1 MKIQELRQSLK
12 LEWLRYYKNNRH
24 WLEKM
29 EIWATFEGE
38 RRPLS
43 SFVLATVTVLE
54 PNLIDILPLLTDLNS
69 DPDAV
74 IAALGLNFNPDKYLY
89 LVEVEDSQLL
99 DNVNDDKINSDFD
112 YVETT
117 KNTSLSRNIETSSP
131 LANLKLVNSKLANP
145 KLANPKL
152 ANPKLANPKLANPKS
167 INPKPKI
174 QIAVAKS
181 YLHRGKA
188 KSTFTTSVIP
198 MTNGTKVT
206 PIVAFTTNIEG
217 KGPIVKIIH
226 DKVPGEINQSPVLHP
241 RNLANWIDDFCQGR
255 GWDKDE
261 ATFIPF

>member
-12 LEWLRYYKNNRH
+12 IEWLRYYKNNRH

-54 PNLIDILPLLTDLNS
+54 PGLIDILPLLADLNS

-74 IAALGLNFNPDKYLY
+74 IAALGLNFNPDKYLH
-89 LVEVEDSQLL
+89 LIEVEDSQLGEF
-99 DNVNDDKINSDFD
+99 NDDGINSDFE
-112 YVETT
+112 YVENT
-117 KNTSLSRNIETSSP
+117 KKTFLSNNAEAFSE
-131 LANLKLVNSKLANP
+131 LAYPKLVNSRLVNSKLANSKLANP
-145 KLANPKL
+145 KLANL
-152 ANPKLANPKLANPKS
+152 KS

-181 YLHRGKA
+181 YLNRGKV

-198 MTNGTKVT
+198 MTNGTEVT
-206 PIVAFTTNIEG
+206 PIVAFTTTIEG

-226 DKVPGEINQSPVLHP
+226 DKVPGEMNQSPVLHT
-241 RNLANWIDDFCQGR
+241 RDLANWIDDFCQGR

>member
-1 MKIQELRQSLK
+1 MKIQELCQSLK
-12 LEWLRYYKNNRH
+12 LEWLRYYKNNSH

-43 SFVLATVTVLE
+43 SFVLATVAVLE
-54 PNLIDILPLLTDLNS
+54 PNLIDILPLLADLNS

-74 IAALGLNFNPDKYLY
+74 IAALGLNFNPEKYLH
-89 LVEVEDSQLL
+89 LVEVEDSQL
-99 DNVNDDKINSDFD
+99 DDDDEINSDFE
-112 YVETT
+112 YVGRT
-117 KNTSLSRNIETSSP
+117 KNTSLSGNAEVCSQ
-131 LANLKLVNSKLANP
+131 LANP
-145 KLANPKL
+145 KLVNPKL
-152 ANPKLANPKLANPKS
+152 

-174 QIAVAKS
+174 QVAVAKS
-181 YLHRGKA
+181 YLNRVKA
-188 KSTFTTSVIP
+188 RSTFTTSVIP
-198 MTNGTKVT
+198 INNGNGKKAA
-206 PIVAFTTNIEG
+206 PLLAFATTIEG

-226 DKVPGEINQSPVLHP
+226 DQVPGEINQSPVLHP

>member
-1 MKIQELRQSLK
+1 MKIQELCQSLK

-54 PNLIDILPLLTDLNS
+54 PSLIDILPLLADLNS
-69 DPDAV
+69 DPDAL
-74 IAALGLNFNPDKYLY
+74 ITALGLNFSPEKYLH
-89 LVEVEDSQLL
+89 LVEIEDSQLL
-99 DNVNDDKINSDFD
+99 DKVNDDEINSDFE

-117 KNTSLSRNIETSSP
+117 NNTYLSRNLETCSQLENS
-131 LANLKLVNSKLANP
+131 KLVNQKLISP
-145 KLANPKL
+145 KLVNT
-152 ANPKLANPKLANPKS
+152 
-167 INPKPKI
+167 KPKI
-174 QIAVAKS
+174 QVAVAKS
-181 YLHRGKA
+181 YLNRGKT

-198 MTNGTKVT
+198 MTDGTTVT
-206 PIVAFTTNIEG
+206 PIVAFATTIKG
-217 KGPIVKIIH
+217 KGSIVKIIH
-226 DKVPGEINQSPVLHP
+226 DKVPSEINQSPVLHP

>member
-12 LEWLRYYKNNRH
+12 LEWLHYYKNNRH

-54 PNLIDILPLLTDLNS
+54 PNLIDILPLLADLNS

-89 LVEVEDSQLL
+89 LVEIEDCQLL
-99 DNVNDDKINSDFD
+99 DDVNDDRINSDFGSDFD

-117 KNTSLSRNIETSSP
+117 KNTSLSHNIETSSQF
-131 LANLKLVNSKLANP
+131 
-145 KLANPKL
+145 
-152 ANPKLANPKLANPKS
+152 ANPKS
-167 INPKPKI
+167 INPKSVNPKPKI

-198 MTNGTKVT
+198 MTNGTEVT
-206 PIVAFTTNIEG
+206 PIVAFTTTIEG

-241 RNLANWIDDFCQGR
+241 RDLANWIDDFCQGR

>member
-54 PNLIDILPLLTDLNS
+54 PNLIDILPLLADLNS

-74 IAALGLNFNPDKYLY
+74 IAALGLNFNPDKYLH
-89 LVEVEDSQLL
+89 LVEVEDYQLL
-99 DNVNDDKINSDFD
+99 DDVNHDRINSDFD

-117 KNTSLSRNIETSSP
+117 TNTSLPRNIETSSQ
-131 LANLKLVNSKLANP
+131 LANLKLANP

-152 ANPKLANPKLANPKS
+152 ANLKLANPKLA
-167 INPKPKI
+167 NPKPKI

-198 MTNGTKVT
+198 MTNGTEVT
-206 PIVAFTTNIEG
+206 PIVAFTTTIEG

>member
-1 MKIQELRQSLK
+1 MKIQELCQSLK

-54 PNLIDILPLLTDLNS
+54 PSLIDILPLLADLNS
-69 DPDAV
+69 DPDAL
-74 IAALGLNFNPDKYLY
+74 IAALGLNFNPDKYLH
-89 LVEVEDSQLL
+89 LVEVEDFQLL
-99 DNVNDDKINSDFD
+99 DDNFCSA
-112 YVETT
+112 ETN
-117 KNTSLSRNIETSSP
+117 KSTSLSRNVGISSQ
-131 LANLKLVNSKLANP
+131 LANRKFVNSNSINP
-145 KLANPKL
+145 KL
-152 ANPKLANPKLANPKS
+152 

-174 QIAVAKS
+174 QVAVAKS
-181 YLHRGKA
+181 YLHRGKTN
-188 KSTFTTSVIP
+188 STFTTSVIP

-206 PIVAFTTNIEG
+206 PIVAFTTTIEG
-217 KGPIVKIIH
+217 KGTIVKIIH